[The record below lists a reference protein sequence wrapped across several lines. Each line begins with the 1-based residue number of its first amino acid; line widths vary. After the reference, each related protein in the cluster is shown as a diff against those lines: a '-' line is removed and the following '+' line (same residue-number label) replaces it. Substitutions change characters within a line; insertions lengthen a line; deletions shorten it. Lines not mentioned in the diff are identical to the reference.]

1 MLAWSSSKTAKSKD
15 EQMFG
20 EEFVRDIEK
29 INAADKAAINTVFD
43 N

>member
-1 MLAWSSSKTAKSKD
+1 MMAWSSSKTAKIKD

-20 EEFVRDIEK
+20 KDFVSDIEK
-29 INAADKAAINTVFD
+29 INAADKAAINADFD